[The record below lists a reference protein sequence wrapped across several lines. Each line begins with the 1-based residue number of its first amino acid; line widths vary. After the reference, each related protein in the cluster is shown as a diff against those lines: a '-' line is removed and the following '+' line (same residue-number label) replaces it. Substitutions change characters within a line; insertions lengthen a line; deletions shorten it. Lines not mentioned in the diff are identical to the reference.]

1 MGAALRAANV
11 QASREGETDTS
22 DNAQHTAY
30 TYQALSGAT
39 PQTEADALHR
49 AIRLS
54 SIELSLHRDEQG
66 D

>member
-1 MGAALRAANV
+1 MGAAQRAANV
-11 QASREGETDTS
+11 QASRGETDTS

-39 PQTEADALHR
+39 PQTEAGALHR

-54 SIELSLHRDEQG
+54 SIELSLHRDKQG
-66 D
+66 N